1 ISKPVPFFNDKTDV
15 NLLFVDDTLQ
25 AMQKLAKFHRE
36 QFKFPVIGITGSNGK
51 SIVKAWLTQLI
62 TPEKK
67 VYQSPK
73 SYNSQLGVA
82 LSLWN
87 LSAQYDLAIIE
98 AGISQPG
105 EMSRLQKM
113 IQPSIGIFTNIGV
126 AHGHNFESK
135 QQKLQEK
142 LNLFKNTA
150 I

>member
-1 ISKPVPFFNDKTDV
+1 
-15 NLLFVDDTLQ
+15 
-25 AMQKLAKFHRE
+25 
-36 QFKFPVIGITGSNGK
+36 
-51 SIVKAWLTQLI
+51 
-62 TPEKK
+62 
-67 VYQSPK
+67 
-73 SYNSQLGVA
+73 
-82 LSLWN
+82 
-87 LSAQYDLAIIE
+87 DLAIIE

-150 I
+150 IVIAGSEYINQSDEINTGELLTWGKKEQDTIKLLGIEKIQSKSLLSVKIGE